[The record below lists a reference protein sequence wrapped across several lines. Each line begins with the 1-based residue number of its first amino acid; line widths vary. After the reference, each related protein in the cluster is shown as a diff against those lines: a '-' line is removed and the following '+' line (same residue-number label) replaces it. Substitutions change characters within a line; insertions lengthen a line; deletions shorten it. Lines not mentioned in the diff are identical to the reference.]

1 MKLSEINVEALLS
14 KTWEEKWDFV
24 CRDMKDGGETAEVA
38 LLLGTFPKEAISRAK
53 TAARL
58 YRDGRVQ
65 YIVPSGGVE
74 WELGGERLREAELM
88 KRVLLSEGVPE
99 EAILPDYEARTTV
112 ENMICGAL
120 TIARGIKLKN
130 VSRVLLVTSLFHMQR
145 SLALAR
151 ALLPRKFTVFAC
163 PDPQDRDEWLR
174 EEENRIRL
182 DKSIVLLKNL
192 VANGVVEDVEV
203 SI

>member
-1 MKLSEINVEALLS
+1 
-14 KTWEEKWDFV
+14 
-24 CRDMKDGGETAEVA
+24 
-38 LLLGTFPKEAISRAK
+38 
-53 TAARL
+53 
-58 YRDGRVQ
+58 
-65 YIVPSGGVE
+65 
-74 WELGGERLREAELM
+74 
-88 KRVLLSEGVPE
+88 
-99 EAILPDYEARTTV
+99 
-112 ENMICGAL
+112 MICGAL